1 LLDRRRIDAMP
12 VLIVRCCRYAAQ
24 PVGGDIDRDIP
35 TYTLAGVKTRC
46 ACGLPLHYSSE
57 ANRDMVQ
64 RLIDS
69 AGTEDVIVTATSER
83 PGVQPRHFLV
93 QRHYIA
99 LHGLK
104 TQELLKGNIP
114 GAREI
119 DAATMAALDVRT
131 EFDFR
136 KKKH

>member
-1 LLDRRRIDAMP
+1 MSDE
-12 VLIVRCCRYAAQ
+12 
-24 PVGGDIDRDIP
+24 
-35 TYTLAGVKTRC
+35 RC

-57 ANRDMVQ
+57 IVRAQVERM
-64 RLIDS
+64 IAA
-69 AGTEDVIVTATSER
+69 AGGNPHVIVTVTSKRGR
-83 PGVQPRHFLV
+83 PTRHFLV

-119 DAATMAALDVRT
+119 NI
-131 EFDFR
+131 DFEPGR
-136 KKKH
+136 PS